1 MLDGAGVMASRA
13 GEPDSARRLF
23 EESSELHEEQG
34 ETHAAARDLS
44 RLGML
49 DLFTGRRDEAIA
61 RMERAFAVISADEPD
76 EDLALLAARLSRG
89 YFFSGDI
96 DRAAERAELALDIA
110 EAHAYPAALVQ
121 ALRTKVVLV
130 ASRGHTEEALAL
142 LKHALEIALDH
153 DLADD
158 ASVCYFLLSDGSFRR
173 DQYTD
178 ALGYLDEALA
188 LARKLGN
195 RPEEWAV
202 LAERTYPLYMLGRWD
217 EAQATSDEFT
227 QEQVDAGGVV
237 LSLLQSSVEIH
248 LQRGE
253 LDGAHRIFSMFS
265 RLEESTDVQERSCYL
280 CSRASLRRAEG
291 RPQEALADGE
301 ATIETGRTLGLAA
314 QAVKQGLVESLE
326 AAFALGEAAKIE
338 ELLTSIETVPAGSRP
353 PYLNAQARR
362 FRARLAG
369 DGTDYEAA
377 AQQFRELRIPFW
389 LAVTLLEH
397 AEWLVGQGQP
407 SRAEPLLAEA
417 TEIFERLEAR
427 PWLERTTRLA
437 SAGQPKAVTAGH

>member
-1 MLDGAGVMASRA
+1 MASRA
-13 GEPDSARRLF
+13 GDPDLARRLF
-23 EESSELHEEQG
+23 EESIKLHEEQSD
-34 ETHAAARDLS
+34 TRAAARVLS

-89 YFFSGDI
+89 HWFGGDLE
-96 DRAAERAELALDIA
+96 RAAKLAELALDIA
-110 EAHAYPAALVQ
+110 EAHAYPAALGQ
-121 ALRTKVVLV
+121 ALRTKAVV

-178 ALGYLDEALA
+178 ALGYLDESLA
-188 LARKLGN
+188 LARKLGS
-195 RPEEWAV
+195 RPQEWAV

-227 QEQVDAGGVV
+227 QKQVDVGGVV

-301 ATIETGRTLGLAA
+301 TTIEIGRTLGIAA

-326 AAFALGEAAKIE
+326 AAFVLGKAAKIE
-338 ELLTSIETVPAGSRP
+338 ELLTSIETVPAGSRA
-353 PYLNAQARR
+353 PYLDAQARR

-369 DGTDYEAA
+369 DGAGFEAA
-377 AQQFRELRIPFW
+377 AEQFRELGIPFW

-397 AEWLVGQGQP
+397 AEWLVGHGQP
-407 SRAEPLLAEA
+407 SQAEPLLAEA

-427 PWLERTTRLA
+427 PWLERTRRLD
-437 SAGQPKAVTAGH
+437 SAGQPEAVTAGH